1 MGFFGERGVDV
12 LDLTLLQKKGILK
25 IKEAPR
31 EADVI
36 DLTKMDRDGFAP
48 LANKPVAPS
57 LVNDAVSAISSN
69 SSSGSA
75 ASAPAATFASFWDAP
90 VSTSPSNFSSVSS
103 DTGSSSVSESSAQG
117 IDARNLSVKVEDVEY
132 KMERLSERLIALE
145 ARVDELISNI
155 R

>member
-1 MGFFGERGVDV
+1 MGFFGERGIDV

-75 ASAPAATFASFWDAP
+75 ASAPATTFASFWDAP

-117 IDARNLSVKVEDVEY
+117 IDARNLGVKVEDVEY